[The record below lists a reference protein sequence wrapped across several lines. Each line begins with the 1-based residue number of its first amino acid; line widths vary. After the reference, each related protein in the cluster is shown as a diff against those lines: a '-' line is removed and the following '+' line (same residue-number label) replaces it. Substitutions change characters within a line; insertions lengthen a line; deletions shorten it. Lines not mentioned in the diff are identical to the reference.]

1 MKTIYLD
8 RVLLIIYINLS
19 AYQAYS
25 QDISGYWQG
34 VLYQQSGVP
43 VSYFPFSMEIIQND
57 SMVYGISEIRQ
68 YNALQYYGIM
78 MFEGEFSDSI
88 LMYQELEIIEEQTNG
103 SWYWCIKNA
112 NLQYSS
118 NSNSLIGPW
127 QAPTCNPGTIEVYR
141 ISTTDTLFCQGDEIE
156 IEVTGQNINWYN
168 NSNMDSLL
176 WSGNTFTP
184 DIDTTTIYYVTQTH
198 YETESPAVP
207 VVVRVE
213 NCTSINQP
221 EIIQKEA
228 YTYPNPTTSGQV
240 NIILPNTEITQ
251 LRILDLTGRVVHAE
265 FVVSEYRVKL
275 NTHSFPSGLLL
286 IQLMDE
292 TGSIMAT
299 GKFVNQ
305 K

>member
-1 MKTIYLD
+1 MKTIYLN
-8 RVLLIIYINLS
+8 RVLLFIFLNLS
-19 AYQAYS
+19 VYQAYS

-57 SMVYGISEIRQ
+57 SVVYGISEIRQ

-88 LMYQELEIIEEQTNG
+88 LMYQELEIIEEETNG

-168 NSNMDSLL
+168 NSNLDSLL

-184 DIDTTTIYYVTQTH
+184 NIDTTTIYYVTQTH

-207 VVVRVE
+207 VVVQVK
-213 NCTSINQP
+213 NCTSIIKP
-221 EIIQKEA
+221 EIIQKEVH
-228 YTYPNPTTSGQV
+228 TYPNPVSNGQL
-240 NIILPNTEITQ
+240 NITLPKVEVTQ
-251 LRILDLTGRVVHAE
+251 LHILDLTGRMLHTQGVQ
-265 FVVSEYRVKL
+265 SD
-275 NTHSFPSGLLL
+275 NTLVLSTQTMPSGLLL
-286 IQLMDE
+286 IQFIDE
-292 TGSIMAT
+292 SGSVVAT